1 MYSYLLAWLPWGSC
15 GWYDP
20 TVLQMYHYIYIIFYV
35 VLHIGLAAMSLV
47 WLMCSCTMPYVL
59 LLHVL
64 SYVSLRISL
73 AAMGLVW
80 LIWSYSIANLSLY
93 IYNILCCI
101 TYWPHC
107 YESSVADVFVYHSIR
122 IIITCVVI
130 CTITYQPRCHLAR
143 VAGMIVSHCICIIMY
158 IYNILCCITYWPR
171 CHEFRVAG
179 MFLCYSMR
187 IIIYNYHEL

>member
-1 MYSYLLAWLPWGSC
+1 VAGMFVYDSTRIIIYEYGHMYSYLLAWLPWGSC

-80 LIWSYSIANLSLY
+80 LI
-93 IYNILCCI
+93 
-101 TYWPHC
+101 
-107 YESSVADVFVYHSIR
+107 
-122 IIITCVVI
+122 
-130 CTITYQPRCHLAR
+130 
-143 VAGMIVSHCICIIMY
+143 
-158 IYNILCCITYWPR
+158 
-171 CHEFRVAG
+171 
-179 MFLCYSMR
+179 
-187 IIIYNYHEL
+187 

>member
-1 MYSYLLAWLPWGSC
+1 
-15 GWYDP
+15 
-20 TVLQMYHYIYIIFYV
+20 
-35 VLHIGLAAMSLV
+35 
-47 WLMCSCTMPYVL
+47 
-59 LLHVL
+59 
-64 SYVSLRISL
+64 
-73 AAMGLVW
+73 
-80 LIWSYSIANLSLY
+80 
-93 IYNILCCI
+93 
-101 TYWPHC
+101 
-107 YESSVADVFVYHSIR
+107 VADVFVYHSIR